1 MRETDLVRSCV
12 YAKIGELVQGKL
24 TPTEDFIIP
33 GITSSKFCTKTFIY
47 KVEEQSSFDIR
58 EFVFPVIFVYL
69 KMKDGSK
76 LEDIQQEEI
85 NDISIVKDFVY
96 KKLTNVSVV
105 QNTNIPEGKG
115 LSSIPTD
122 AMSML
127 LALNKFHKTK
137 FDKSVLYKMCAK
149 VCPTDPVLDKEV
161 SLIFNPVTG
170 EKVFNLIPKA
180 FGVIY
185 FDSEAD
191 QQYDTK
197 KVFEK
202 FNYTS
207 SDYVV
212 FNEILELFQNGTVL
226 NNNEMV
232 FKAITLSAKLNQD
245 ALPKPKFDLLLDF
258 AKNHKH
264 EMGVFVGHT
273 GTVMGV
279 VMDVELIKDV
289 FKEISSF
296 VEENWDARAYYDF
309 CEQSV
314 IKLI

>member
-12 YAKIGELVQGKL
+12 YAKIGELVQGRL

-47 KVEEQSSFDIR
+47 KVEGSSSFDIR

-69 KMKDGSK
+69 KMKDGVE
-76 LEDIQQEEI
+76 LDDISEYEI

-96 KKLTNVSVV
+96 GKLKNISVV

-122 AMSML
+122 MMSML
-127 LALNKFHKTK
+127 LALNKFHNTK

-149 VCPTDPVLDKEV
+149 ICPMDPVLDKEV
-161 SLIFNPVTG
+161 SLIFNPITG
-170 EKVFNLIPKA
+170 EKVFNLMPKA

-185 FDSEAD
+185 FDSDAE
-191 QQYDTK
+191 QQFDTK
-197 KVFEK
+197 KVFSK

-226 NNNEMV
+226 NDNEMV
-232 FKAITLSAKLNQD
+232 FKAITLSAKLNQE
-245 ALPKPKFDLLLDF
+245 ALPKPKFELLLDF
-258 AKNHKH
+258 AKNHSE

-273 GTVMGV
+273 GTVMGL
-279 VMDVELIKDV
+279 VMDVHLIKEV
-289 FKEISSF
+289 FGKVSVF
-296 VEENWDARAYYDF
+296 VEDNWDARAYYDF

-314 IKLI
+314 IKLT

>member
-47 KVEEQSSFDIR
+47 KVEDKSSFDIR

-69 KMKDGSK
+69 KMKDGIE
-76 LEDIQQEEI
+76 LDDIPQGEI
-85 NDISIVKDFVY
+85 NNISIVKDFVY
-96 KKLTNVSVV
+96 EKLKNVSVV

-122 AMSML
+122 NMSML
-127 LALNKFHKTK
+127 LALNKFYKTK
-137 FDKSVLYKMCAK
+137 FDKSVLYKMCSK
-149 VCPTDPVLDKEV
+149 ICPMDPVLDKEIN
-161 SLIFNPVTG
+161 LIFNPITG
-170 EKVFNLIPKA
+170 EKVFNLVPKA

-185 FDSEAD
+185 FDSDAK
-191 QQYDTK
+191 QQYNTS
-197 KVFEK
+197 KVFSQ

-207 SDYVV
+207 ADYVV

-226 NNNEMV
+226 NDNEMV
-232 FKAITLSAKLNQD
+232 FKAITLSAKLNQG

-258 AKNHKH
+258 AKNHKD

-273 GTVMGV
+273 GTVMGL
-279 VMDVELIKDV
+279 VMEVSLINDV
-289 FKEISSF
+289 FAEVSTF
-296 VEENWDARAYYDF
+296 VEDNWDSRAYYDF

-314 IKLI
+314 IKLT

>member
-47 KVEEQSSFDIR
+47 NIEGNSLFDIR
-58 EFVFPVIFVYL
+58 AFVFPVIFVYL
-69 KMKDGSK
+69 KMKDG
-76 LEDIQQEEI
+76 LELDEIPQDQI

-96 KKLTNVSVV
+96 AKLKNVSVV

-115 LSSIPTD
+115 LSSVPTD
-122 AMSML
+122 SMSML

-137 FDKSVLYKMCAK
+137 FDKSVLYKMCSK
-149 VCPTDPVLDKEV
+149 ICPTDPVLDKEI
-161 SLIFNPVTG
+161 SLIFNPISG

-185 FDSEAD
+185 FDSDAEKQFDA
-191 QQYDTK
+191 K
-197 KVFEK
+197 EVFSQ

-207 SDYVV
+207 ADYVV
-212 FNEILELFQNGTVL
+212 FNEILELFQNGTFL
-226 NNNEMV
+226 NDNAMV
-232 FKAITLSAKLNQD
+232 FKAITLSAKLNQA

-258 AKNHKH
+258 ATNHKH

-273 GTVMGV
+273 GTVMGL
-279 VMDVELIKDV
+279 VMEVPLINKV
-289 FKEISSF
+289 FQKVSAFIED
-296 VEENWDARAYYDF
+296 NWDARAYYDF

-314 IKLI
+314 IKLN